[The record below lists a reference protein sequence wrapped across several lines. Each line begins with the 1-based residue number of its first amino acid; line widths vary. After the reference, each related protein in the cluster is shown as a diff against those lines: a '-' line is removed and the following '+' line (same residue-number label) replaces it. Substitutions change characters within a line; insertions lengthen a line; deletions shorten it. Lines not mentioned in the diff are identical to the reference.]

1 MSLRH
6 AILGILNHR
15 EMHGYQI
22 KCVLE
27 QGISTFWP
35 VKLAAIYPGL
45 RRLEEEGL
53 VAWRREPGVEGR
65 PDRKVYTITAA
76 GQEELARW
84 RRLPPEGAPSV
95 RNPLYLK
102 LLFATEAEL
111 PAALSWVDREMRGVE
126 ERLEQ
131 LRADL
136 PRHFSTFVV
145 EFMRESGVAHL
156 ELQLALLRDLRGRIQ
171 QRVDHVDQ
179 LDRKDGLRP
188 RRGSRDAT
196 V

>member
-53 VAWRREPGVEGR
+53 VAWRREAGADGR
-65 PDRKVYTITAA
+65 PDRKVYAITKG

-84 RRLPPEGAPSV
+84 RRLPPEGVPSV

-102 LLFATEAEL
+102 LLFATEADL
-111 PAALSWVDREMRGVE
+111 PEALSWVDDEIRGVE
-126 ERLEQ
+126 ERLEH
-131 LRADL
+131 LRAEL
-136 PRHFSTFVV
+136 PRAFSTFIVK
-145 EFMRESGVAHL
+145 FMRESGVAHL
-156 ELQLALLRDLRGRIQ
+156 ELQRALLEDLRGRLR
-171 QRVDHVDQ
+171 QRVD
-179 LDRKDGLRP
+179 RAEGREPARPP